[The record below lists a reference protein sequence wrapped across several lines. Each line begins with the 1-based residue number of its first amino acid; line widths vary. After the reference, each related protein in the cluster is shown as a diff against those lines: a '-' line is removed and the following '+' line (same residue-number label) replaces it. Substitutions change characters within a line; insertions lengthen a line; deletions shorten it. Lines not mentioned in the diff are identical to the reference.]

1 MVNKDEMQISY
12 VQEKRTADAIF
23 VVHRMQRKYSALK
36 KILYF
41 VFKSKSFPPC
51 AQFGLVL
58 SPEELFCWFDKR
70 VHLPGSKHEIRWN
83 ACTGHKIP
91 PVDL

>member
-41 VFKSKSFPPC
+41 VFKRKVFHPAHSS
-51 AQFGLVL
+51 VL
-58 SPEELFCWFDKR
+58 C
-70 VHLPGSKHEIRWN
+70 
-83 ACTGHKIP
+83 
-91 PVDL
+91 